1 MGVSNSK
8 MPPRSEPETVRPREG
23 SPIGMDPPVGETFP
37 VALRLNLMVY
47 TLLLLSWLL
56 GLSR

>member
-1 MGVSNSK
+1 
-8 MPPRSEPETVRPREG
+8 
-23 SPIGMDPPVGETFP
+23 MDPPVGETFP